1 MTSIYA
7 NAKSVSLPGAQY
19 QITGV
24 EFKPALE
31 ETQAIRAKI
40 REELYKQ
47 VNDEITRINKA
58 YPNQNYSLSQL
69 VFIVLHDPPVP
80 PRAYQAKEVNA
91 MTLGD
96 GIGAQAQL
104 SVSNELLINALVE
117 VASNRKE
124 VN

>member
-1 MTSIYA
+1 
-7 NAKSVSLPGAQY
+7 
-19 QITGV
+19 
-24 EFKPALE
+24 
-31 ETQAIRAKI
+31 
-40 REELYKQ
+40 
-47 VNDEITRINKA
+47 
-58 YPNQNYSLSQL
+58 
-69 VFIVLHDPPVP
+69 
-80 PRAYQAKEVNA
+80 